1 MDRSQSKGA
10 KRVQADEFITEH
22 HFDNM
27 LRLERAYVDTIV
39 HKIEVANDKR
49 MREMTSSLRSE
60 ITDKLLQRILV
71 GENSMSKKIEAFEDS
86 MFKKL
91 EKSHQQHTKF
101 TNDACRRLGGKLCD
115 IQSTNTWSQEQQ
127 MTQIEMS
134 IAKLQT
140 DMDALRADVLT
151 QEPRFAETSPTPK
164 MPGIVSALQLEV
176 QSQLFSLCSRV
187 TALETLEQV
196 AHSSS
201 ADEAS
206 VYEVP
211 VAKDCAQCLDNSDA
225 STAVS
230 VTPLRSSVEAI
241 QEEMQTLEH
250 KATAEMLDRQT
261 ACATLTG
268 SGMDVQNLEQR
279 GLSWREKPPV
289 AALSF
294 LEPRGE
300 SSETALAS
308 PEPGEACPPPG
319 AVETAV
325 IACASPSRPSRRG
338 RQGHQMSTSPTKTP
352 LSLKTPM
359 SNSPTKRPMS
369 NSPIK
374 TSKCFPKEEQ
384 EPEEIEEF
392 LKGLALEK
400 AAP

>member
-1 MDRSQSKGA
+1 
-10 KRVQADEFITEH
+10 
-22 HFDNM
+22 
-27 LRLERAYVDTIV
+27 
-39 HKIEVANDKR
+39 

-71 GENSMSKKIEAFEDS
+71 GENSMSKKIEACEDS

-91 EKSHQQHTKF
+91 EKSHQQQTKF

-127 MTQIEMS
+127 IKQIGMS

-151 QEPRFAETSPTPK
+151 QEPRFADTSPTPR

-176 QSQLFSLCSRV
+176 QSQIASLCSRV

-196 AHSSS
+196 AHSSC

-211 VAKDCAQCLDNSDA
+211 VAKDCARCSDNSDV

-241 QEEMQTLEH
+241 QEEMQTPNYE
-250 KATAEMLDRQT
+250 ATAERLERQT

-268 SGMDVQNLEQR
+268 LDVDVQTLEQR
-279 GLSWREKPPV
+279 NLSWREKPSV
-289 AALSF
+289 AALSV
-294 LEPRGE
+294 LELCGE

-308 PEPGEACPPPG
+308 PEPGEACLPLAPD

-352 LSLKTPM
+352 LSLKTPT

-374 TSKCFPKEEQ
+374 ASKCFPKEEQ
-384 EPEEIEEF
+384 EPDEIEEF
-392 LKGLALEK
+392 LKGLTREK